1 MKNNFLNIILIISTL
16 IFTGCS
22 ENISYSGKILKLN
35 SNDIYNFNTKKEILN
50 NLGYPNY
57 IDPIEKKY
65 FYYSE
70 KKISKNFFKNKI
82 VDRTLIVFHFNSNDT
97 IKLIDKYDLNNQNQ
111 IKFIEDKTFDVII
124 KQGILEKVFGGVGA
138 ETTPTNP

>member
-1 MKNNFLNIILIISTL
+1 MRITFKNFILIISTL
-16 IFTGCS
+16 LFTSCT

-35 SNDIYNFNTKKEILN
+35 SNDIYNFSNKKEILN

-70 KKISKNFFKNKI
+70 KNISKSFFKNEI

-111 IKFIEDKTFDVII
+111 IKFVEDKTFDVII

-138 ETTPTNP
+138 NTTPTTP